1 MYIIIQTQGERVLGR
16 TDSELKNYMKTKFT
30 ANLVTTCSYF
40 CCILL
45 LKCLKSAP
53 CIARMDTSHDVKP
66 MPSAMEGR

>member
-1 MYIIIQTQGERVLGR
+1 LQLKLVKPEVSRVADQKPAKKGKQDVIKR
-16 TDSELKNYMKTKFT
+16 Y
-30 ANLVTTCSYF
+30 SYF
-40 CCILL
+40 WCILL